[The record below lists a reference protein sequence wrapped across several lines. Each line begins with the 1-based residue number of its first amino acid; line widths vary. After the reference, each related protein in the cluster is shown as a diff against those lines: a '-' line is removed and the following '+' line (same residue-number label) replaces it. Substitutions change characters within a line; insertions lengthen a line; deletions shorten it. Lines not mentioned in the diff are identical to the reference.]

1 MHKDTA
7 FDLNASGNVKAK
19 IDSDGNMTISAEN
32 PTGDI
37 NIDSAK
43 WAEMVNALGG
53 QNFAWSESFKGNMI
67 IDSNVYLPQDC
78 SYMFYNFKGKLIGAD
93 KFNTSKVT
101 LMTAMFYLAS
111 SVNPDVLTWDTS
123 NVTDM
128 TIMFKNAAAA
138 NPDVSNW
145 NTSKLS
151 GAEQMFVYSAIKKAD
166 DYGDRKSVV

>member
-1 MHKDTA
+1 
-7 FDLNASGNVKAK
+7 
-19 IDSDGNMTISAEN
+19 
-32 PTGDI
+32 
-37 NIDSAK
+37 
-43 WAEMVNALGG
+43 
-53 QNFAWSESFKGNMI
+53 
-67 IDSNVYLPQDC
+67 
-78 SYMFYNFKGKLIGAD
+78 
-93 KFNTSKVT
+93 
-101 LMTAMFYLAS
+101 MTAMFYLAS

-166 DYGDRKSVV
+166 LSKPYVAIDLIDQGFEGGEVSCRD